1 MTNGNSSNCPE
12 PTAGNERPCPGQGD
26 FWVFAYG
33 SLMWNPGFPYLH
45 STHARLNG
53 YHRAPCIYSWVYRGS
68 ERDPGLVMGLD
79 EGGSCEGI
87 AFRVAAALREKV
99 IAYLDAREL
108 VTAVYLPRWLPV
120 SLAGEETV
128 EALCYLADRD
138 HAQYAGSLPAAEA
151 ARIIR
156 RARGQAGANIDYIV
170 NTWRHLQ
177 EMKIPDEGLEA
188 IIRHLGQER
197 GEAFSREQGRTD

>member
-1 MTNGNSSNCPE
+1 MTKGNSSNRPE
-12 PTAGNERPCPGQGD
+12 PTARNGSESAGEED

-45 STHARLNG
+45 SCHARLHG
-53 YHRAPCIYSWVYRGS
+53 YHRAPCVYSWVYRGTES
-68 ERDPGLVMGLD
+68 NPGLVMGLD

-87 AFRVAAALREKV
+87 AFRVAAALRETV
-99 IAYLDAREL
+99 VAYLDAREL

-120 SLAGEETV
+120 ELAGGETV

-138 HAQYAGSLPAAEA
+138 HAQYAGSLAAAEA

-156 RARGQAGANIDYIV
+156 RARGRAGDNIDYIV

-177 EMKIPDEGLEA
+177 EMDIADDGLDA
-188 IIRHLGQER
+188 IVRHLGAAARQADR
-197 GEAFSREQGRTD
+197 QGRED